1 MVECDWL
8 YLPEVVA
15 AAERG
20 EVSLDKSVELFDR
33 VNRQDF
39 EACERCQP
47 AMSSRVYRDGG
58 VLVPT
63 EHHIGAFHGWLSDMV
78 TVADPVRAEQDNPGA
93 RNPGSVD
100 DPAVS
105 TAAGRQRAADQ
116 PR

>member
-1 MVECDWL
+1 MAPDRTVVECDWL

-15 AAERG
+15 AAGRG
-20 EVSLDKSVELFDR
+20 EVSLDKSVKLFDR

-63 EHHIGAFHGWLSDMV
+63 EHHIGAFHGWLTAMV
-78 TVADPVRAEQDNPGA
+78 AAA
-93 RNPGSVD
+93 
-100 DPAVS
+100 S
-105 TAAGRQRAADQ
+105 TSSGRQRAADQ